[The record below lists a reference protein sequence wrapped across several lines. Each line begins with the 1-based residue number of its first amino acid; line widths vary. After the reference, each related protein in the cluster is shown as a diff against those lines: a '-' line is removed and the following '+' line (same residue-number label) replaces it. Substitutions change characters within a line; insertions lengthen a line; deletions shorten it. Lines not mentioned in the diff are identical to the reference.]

1 LIGPG
6 LLALATHDTVRR
18 AVTALPLSNRVA
30 HRFVAGETTEQAVAA
45 VAGLARHGLL
55 STVDHLGEDTS
66 DAVGARSATTAY
78 LELLDSLATAD
89 LLGAAEVSVKL
100 TAIGLDLPDGREVA
114 LKGAQRIAA
123 RAAALGTTMTVD
135 MEDHTKTDATL
146 AIVRQ
151 LRVGQPDVGLALQA
165 YLHRTPAD
173 VAEFSAAGAR
183 VRLCKGAYREPPTVA
198 LTDRAA
204 ISAAYARA
212 VRVLMSGPGYPMLA
226 THDPQLIAFA
236 EDVAT
241 GTRRPDQSFE
251 FQLLNGVRPDEQS
264 RLADANYRVRVYLPY
279 GEQWYGY
286 MMRRM
291 AEKPANLALF
301 LRALKSRR

>member
-1 LIGPG
+1 MIGPG

-151 LRVGQPDVGLALQA
+151 LRVGQPDVGVALQI

-236 EDVAT
+236 ADVAT